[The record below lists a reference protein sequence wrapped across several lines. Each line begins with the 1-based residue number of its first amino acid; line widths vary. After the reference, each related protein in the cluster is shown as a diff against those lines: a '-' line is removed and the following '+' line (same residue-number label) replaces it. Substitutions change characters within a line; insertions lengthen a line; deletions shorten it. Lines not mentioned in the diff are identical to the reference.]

1 MPTNFITVIADPLEQ
16 FDVIKLVP
24 TISYSLTN
32 LTFILFLNLLLVG
45 FLIYATLYPN
55 QSHSV
60 APSVLADGVRSV
72 FDLVA
77 SLAESNIRLSKQVYF
92 PILLY
97 IFVLILISNLV
108 GMIPFSYTVSSSFI

>member
-1 MPTNFITVIADPLEQ
+1 MKTNFLLLISDPLEQ

-24 TISYSLTN
+24 SISFSLTN
-32 LTFILFLNLLLVG
+32 LTFILLVNLFLAA
-45 FLIYATLYPN
+45 FFIYATIYPN

-97 IFVLILISNLV
+97 IFVLILVSNLV
-108 GMIPFSYTVSSSFI
+108 GMIPFSYTVTSSFI